1 MEINL
6 HFNINLTSK
15 QKEVYELYHNPKVKE
30 IVMNFS
36 RQSGKTTLAEIL
48 LIETMVK
55 KKCNCAY
62 ISPSFA
68 QGKKVF
74 REIIN
79 LLSQTPLV
87 KKKNST
93 DLTLELINGSYLQF
107 FTAQSPTAI
116 RGNTISGLLVLDE
129 AAYLPEE
136 TPDGQLLF
144 PMVIQPITK
153 AKKPKILYIST
164 PNGKQ
169 GLFFEKYLEGLTS
182 ETTKTVEC
190 NIYTDSTISKEE
202 IEELKRTTPP
212 LAWRQEFL
220 CEFLDSALTVFEG
233 YEKQFID
240 YKDITLTKK
249 LWIGLDL
256 SSVGEDETILT
267 KTDGRYVK
275 QYLIE
280 GSLDTKYRKIAKIIN
295 EESNLVMAY
304 LESNSIGS
312 PMINEIRKLVK
323 NKSRIMEYVT
333 TNENKAENVGNLQL
347 KISEN
352 DIFFDREDKELYKQM
367 GVFTYKI
374 SKQTRR
380 ITYAAKEPNHDD
392 RVMSLLIALRAKND
406 YPSKGVEASYRF
418 VATRKRRL
426 DNG

>member
-1 MEINL
+1 MNVNI
-6 HFNINLTSK
+6 HFNIDLTKSQ
-15 QKEVYELYHNPKVKE
+15 QKAYDLFHNEKVKE
-30 IVMNFS
+30 LVLNFS
-36 RQSGKTTLAEIL
+36 RQSGKTTLCEIL
-48 LIETMVK
+48 LIETLVK
-55 KKCNCAY
+55 KKCTCAY
-62 ISPSFA
+62 ISPDFG

-74 REIIN
+74 REIVN
-79 LLSQTPLV
+79 LLSQTPLI

-93 DLTLELINGSYLQF
+93 DLSLELVNDSFLQF
-107 FTAQSPTAI
+107 FTGKNPTAI

-136 TPDGQLLF
+136 TSDGQNF
-144 PMVIQPITK
+144 YHMVVKPITK
-153 AKKPKILYIST
+153 AKKPKVVFIST
-164 PNGKQ
+164 PNGKF
-169 GLFFEKYLEGLTS
+169 GLFYEKYLEGLTS

-190 NIYTDSTISKEE
+190 NIYEDTTISKED

-240 YKDITLTKK
+240 YKDITLNKK
-249 LWIGLDL
+249 VWIGVDL

-304 LESNSIGS
+304 LESNGIGS
-312 PMINEIRKLVK
+312 VMINEIKKLIK

-347 KISEN
+347 KINQN
-352 DIFFDREDKELYKQM
+352 DIFFNKEDKELYKQL
-367 GVFTYKI
+367 GVFSFKVNKITKKI
-374 SKQTRR
+374 S
-380 ITYAAKEPNHDD
+380 YAAKEPNHDD
-392 RVMSLLIALRAKND
+392 RVMSLLIALRAKED

-418 VATRKRRL
+418 VATRKTKI
-426 DNG
+426 

>member
-1 MEINL
+1 MEIDL
-6 HFNINLTSK
+6 HFNINLTKSQ
-15 QKEVYELYHNPKVKE
+15 QKAYDLFHNEKVKE
-30 IVMNFS
+30 LVLNFS
-36 RQSGKTTLAEIL
+36 RQSGKTTLCEIL
-48 LIETMVK
+48 LIETLVK
-55 KKCNCAY
+55 KKCTCAY
-62 ISPSFA
+62 ISPDFG

-74 REIIN
+74 REIVN
-79 LLSQTPLV
+79 LLSQTPLI

-93 DLTLELINGSYLQF
+93 DLTMELINGSFLQF
-107 FTAQSPTAI
+107 FTGKNPTAI

-136 TPDGQLLF
+136 TSDGQNF
-144 PMVIQPITK
+144 YHMVVKPITK
-153 AKKPKILYIST
+153 AKKPKVVFIST
-164 PNGKQ
+164 PNGKF
-169 GLFFEKYLEGLTS
+169 GLFYEKYLEGLTS

-190 NIYTDSTISKEE
+190 NIYEDSTISKED

-249 LWIGLDL
+249 VWIGVDL
-256 SSVGEDETILT
+256 SGNGSDDTILT

-280 GSLDTKYRKIAKIIN
+280 GTLDSKYRQIAKIIN
-295 EESNLVMAY
+295 EENNLVMAY
-304 LESNSIGS
+304 CESNGLGE

-323 NKSRIMEYVT
+323 NKSKVLYYTT
-333 TNENKAENVGNLQL
+333 TNENKNENVGNLQL
-347 KISEN
+347 KISQN
-352 DIFFDREDKELYKQM
+352 DIFFNKEDKELYKQL
-367 GVFTYKI
+367 GVFTCKVN
-374 SKQTRR
+374 KTTRR

-392 RVMSLLIALRAKND
+392 RVTSLLISLRAKED